1 MLSPSPLARASRPLV
16 QRRTVHEEE
25 NTMGNK
31 PSSTNHPFTVQQEG
45 TKLNPGDE
53 GDPSTPGMAE
63 NVCRK
68 CNGTGKIGGVE
79 CPICGGTG
87 VVLEEMGGA

>member
-1 MLSPSPLARASRPLV
+1 
-16 QRRTVHEEE
+16 
-25 NTMGNK
+25 MGNK

>member
-1 MLSPSPLARASRPLV
+1 
-16 QRRTVHEEE
+16 
-25 NTMGNK
+25 
-31 PSSTNHPFTVQQEG
+31 
-45 TKLNPGDE
+45 
-53 GDPSTPGMAE
+53 MAE

-68 CNGTGKIGGVE
+68 CNGTGKISDVE

>member
-1 MLSPSPLARASRPLV
+1 MG
-16 QRRTVHEEE
+16 HEEE

-63 NVCRK
+63 NVCRECK
-68 CNGTGKIGGVE
+68 GTGKIGAVE

-87 VVLEEMGGA
+87 VVYEEMGGA